1 MYIAYLKE
9 NYYFSLM
16 CTTIMLIIIFEVE
29 VEVQKGA
36 LRFREIL
43 TTYMLV
49 SSNSYFHPLLPYGH
63 SPSWLLGFQNLH
75 TRGSYNAY
83 GLPWVFLFFCF
94 SLSRLWLTYHALVFV
109 CLIKSLS
116 YMLYMKNVQRLSYWK
131 VHFMCIKGLFNSWFK
146 IYIYIGGI

>member
-43 TTYMLV
+43 TIDMLV
-49 SSNSYFHPLLPYGH
+49 SSNSYFRPLLPYGH
-63 SPSWLLGFQNLH
+63 MS
-75 TRGSYNAY
+75 
-83 GLPWVFLFFCF
+83 
-94 SLSRLWLTYHALVFV
+94 
-109 CLIKSLS
+109 
-116 YMLYMKNVQRLSYWK
+116 
-131 VHFMCIKGLFNSWFK
+131 
-146 IYIYIGGI
+146 